1 MRYTNPRTH
10 SLSLTHSPWRL
21 VRSWRRSLRC
31 GQVCRRSD
39 NRPSPR
45 RCITPGRTA
54 GSSTTAGTP
63 QARTLHATQF
73 TGCFFVLVFFFY
85 FTFFAR
91 QQSRLT
97 SAFERTQI
105 VYRVAETTLSVHSH
119 YPCARMLLLNTRIYD
134 PWTRVV
140 LEPLCHVYTDCVVG
154 RRRTSPLCMP
164 QYAATCRPIEEP
176 MGHRPS
182 CTWSKKTGETRLY
195 VHNSNPITRRC
206 AVIGGKLKQ
215 SFSCTYRD

>member
-63 QARTLHATQF
+63 QVRTLHATQF

-154 RRRTSPLCMP
+154 RRRTSPLYACRNTPRRAVRSKSQWDIVRLARGQRKQGKRGCMCTIAI
-164 QYAATCRPIEEP
+164 QSHDVVLLSAA
-176 MGHRPS
+176 S
-182 CTWSKKTGETRLY
+182 
-195 VHNSNPITRRC
+195 
-206 AVIGGKLKQ
+206 
-215 SFSCTYRD
+215 